1 MCGRYALYGPRGRS
15 REEREFFESLDSFP
29 SRYNVAP
36 TDVMPIAILKEGRP
50 VLVPARWGLVTPQ
63 SKDLKSGAKKINA
76 PSQNV
81 MKWADYR
88 VPYKAKRRCIVPAS
102 GFYEWEQRPDGKQ
115 PYFFMSAE
123 GSLLGFAGLWEQWMQ
138 PNGEPL
144 LSYTIMTV
152 EPNDFVRRFH
162 DRMPIVLDER
172 DYLQWLTAD
181 DPRELLRAPHNEAL
195 TNYPVSRKVNSVKN
209 DEVSLVEQLGEQAG
223 E

>member
-1 MCGRYALYGPRGRS
+1 MCGRYALYGPRRRS
-15 REEREFFESLDSFP
+15 REEREFFESLDSFLP
-29 SRYNVAP
+29 RYNVAP
-36 TDVMPIAILKEGRP
+36 TDVMPISILEEGRP

-115 PYFFMSAE
+115 PYYFVSAE
-123 GSLLGFAGLWEQWMQ
+123 GNLLGFAGLWERWTQ
-138 PNGEPL
+138 PSGGPL
-144 LSYTIMTV
+144 LSYAIMTV
-152 EPNDFVRRFH
+152 EPNDFVKRFH
-162 DRMPIVLDER
+162 DRMPVVLDER

-181 DPRELLRAPHNEAL
+181 DPRDLLRAPHNEAL

-209 DEVSLVEQLGEQAG
+209 DDASLVEPLGEQG
-223 E
+223 DE

>member
-15 REEREFFESLDSFP
+15 RVEREFFESLESFP
-29 SRYNVAP
+29 VRYNVAP
-36 TDVMPIAILKEGRP
+36 TDIMPIAILKEGRP

-63 SKDLKSGAKKINA
+63 SKDLKSGAKRINA
-76 PSQNV
+76 PSQNI

-102 GFYEWEQRPDGKQ
+102 GFYEWESRPDGKH
-115 PYFFMSAE
+115 PYLFMSAE
-123 GSLLGFAGLWEQWMQ
+123 GGLLGFAGLWEQWAK
-138 PNGEPL
+138 PDGEPL

-152 EPNDFVRRFH
+152 EPNDFVKRFH
-162 DRMPIVLDER
+162 DRMPVVLDER

-209 DEVSLVEQLGEQAG
+209 DEASLVEPLEEQGGE
-223 E
+223 